1 VTPKNGHRFVTI
13 LLHYKEGANP
23 FMERFGEKL
32 RTLREQRGISLRQL
46 TREFGFNSHSYLS
59 GIENGKTKPSVEF
72 VVKVADFFGVD
83 VNKLVRDELE
93 LD

>member
-1 VTPKNGHRFVTI
+1 MCDHFTMPHRKCQIFSRN
-13 LLHYKEGANP
+13 LRYKC
-23 FMERFGEKL
+23 MERFGAKL
-32 RTLREQRGISLRQL
+32 RTLRERRGISLRQL

-72 VVKVADFFGVD
+72 VIRVADFFEVD
-83 VNKLVRDELE
+83 INKLVRDELE